1 MRTRTPIASEWGE
14 RGRAAA
20 SDVYFGVRE
29 SRGAPP
35 PLTAEE
41 LVRYSRHLILPG
53 VGVDGQRRLKQA
65 GVLVVGAG
73 GLGSPTTMYLAAA
86 GIGHLG
92 IADCDRVERTN
103 LQRQILHGT
112 GDIGRRKT
120 DSAADTLAEINPNTI
135 VERFETRITSANA
148 LEILAGFDII
158 VDGTDNFQT
167 RYLINDACVILGKPN
182 VYGSII
188 RFEGQASVFGHD
200 GGPCYRC
207 LFREPPAP
215 GLVPNCAEG
224 GVFGVVAGI
233 VGSIQA
239 TEAIKLAL
247 GVTDSLSGRL
257 LLIDAMRMRFRTVEI
272 RRDPSCPACGTR
284 EIRELMDYD
293 AFCGVDPSPGTAPGD
308 GAELPD
314 VTPQELLSLLE
325 QGRDLVVLDVRE
337 PGEWAIARIEG
348 ATLVPLG
355 TLERVAPT
363 LDRQRETVVYC
374 HHGIRSAAAAR
385 YLRSQGFERVSN
397 LAGGIARW
405 SAEVDGSVPQY

>member
-1 MRTRTPIASEWGE
+1 
-14 RGRAAA
+14 
-20 SDVYFGVRE
+20 VRE
-29 SRGAPP
+29 LQGALP

-65 GVLVVGAG
+65 RVLVVGAG
-73 GLGSPTTMYLAAA
+73 GLGSPTSMYLAAA

-92 IADCDRVERTN
+92 IVDCDRVERTN
-103 LQRQILHGT
+103 LQRQIVHGT
-112 GDIGRRKT
+112 SDIGRRKT
-120 DSAADTLAEINPNTI
+120 DSAADTIAEINPNTT
-135 VERFETRITSANA
+135 VERFETKLTSTNA
-148 LEILAGFDII
+148 LEILVEFDII

-167 RYLINDACVILGKPN
+167 RYLVNDACVILGKPN

-188 RFEGQASVFGHD
+188 RFEGQASVFAHGE
-200 GGPCYRC
+200 GPCYRC

-224 GVFGVVAGI
+224 GVFGVVAGL
-233 VGSIQA
+233 VGTIQA

-247 GVTDSLSGRL
+247 GVPDSLSGRL

-284 EIRELMDYD
+284 EITELMDYD
-293 AFCGVDPSPGTAPGD
+293 AFCGVESSALVATENEAD
-308 GAELPD
+308 LPE
-314 VTPQELLSLLE
+314 VTPRELLSLLE
-325 QGRDLVVLDVRE
+325 QGRDLVMLDVRE
-337 PGEWAIARIEG
+337 PEEWAIARIDG

-363 LDRQRETVVYC
+363 LDRHREMVVYC
-374 HHGIRSAAAAR
+374 HHGIRSTAAAR

-397 LAGGIARW
+397 LTGGIARW
-405 SAEVDGSVPQY
+405 SAEVDASVPQY